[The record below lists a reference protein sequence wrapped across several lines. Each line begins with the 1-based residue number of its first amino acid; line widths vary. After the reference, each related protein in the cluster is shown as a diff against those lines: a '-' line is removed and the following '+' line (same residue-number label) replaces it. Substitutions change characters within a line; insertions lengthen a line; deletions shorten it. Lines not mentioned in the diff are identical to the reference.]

1 MSRNFPFRE
10 SKFGR
15 SWLSPSW
22 LSLLKVFK
30 LFSDFTCFDVGHG
43 FGFYWIDHRTL
54 GGNWYLSPFPLCVF
68 VGVKMGRRGWGNS
81 SLYQAAY
88 VLTVLSPQLMVSS
101 IFVGEG
107 GRGGGTFYT

>member
-1 MSRNFPFRE
+1 MFEKRVHTCLFIPTSLVPRKTPGPCLAFSMS
-10 SKFGR
+10 
-15 SWLSPSW
+15 
-22 LSLLKVFK
+22 SLN
-30 LFSDFTCFDVGHG
+30 
-43 FGFYWIDHRTL
+43 DHRTL